1 MKWDQRAADLIN
13 PVNVENTGEAETQLE
28 ITNTVQCCHGEKQV
42 SGLQF
47 QKPWIQTIPS
57 LFSTAVQRDG

>member
-13 PVNVENTGEAETQLE
+13 PVNEEKTEEAEFQLG
-28 ITNTVQCCHGEKQV
+28 ITITVQSWYKQQQV

-47 QKPWIQTIPS
+47 QKVRQ
-57 LFSTAVQRDG
+57 G